1 MKLEDAINTISRFL
15 ALRQIE
21 ELTPESLE
29 VHCGAGQAD
38 VLLAFGNDLPEVAEA
53 ACRAYLSGIC
63 KKILFAGG
71 VGHSTQILKDKMK
84 AMPEYRAC
92 DLSGAE
98 ADIYAEIA
106 RKKFD
111 IPEQDIF
118 VENASRNCSEN
129 GRNALRILREYGI
142 PHQVMILL
150 QDPTMQ
156 YRSYVSMADLVT
168 KGDILISYAPFV
180 PQMNAELEFTEQIK
194 GLWPRERFYSLLM
207 GEIRRLRDDENGY
220 GPKGCGF
227 IPHVDIPVDV
237 AAADEVLHNELECY
251 AVR

>member
-1 MKLEDAINTISRFL
+1 
-15 ALRQIE
+15 
-21 ELTPESLE
+21 
-29 VHCGAGQAD
+29 
-38 VLLAFGNDLPEVAEA
+38 
-53 ACRAYLSGIC
+53 
-63 KKILFAGG
+63 
-71 VGHSTQILKDKMK
+71 
-84 AMPEYRAC
+84 
-92 DLSGAE
+92 
-98 ADIYAEIA
+98 
-106 RKKFD
+106 
-111 IPEQDIF
+111 
-118 VENASRNCSEN
+118 
-129 GRNALRILREYGI
+129 
-142 PHQVMILL
+142 
-150 QDPTMQ
+150 MQ

-194 GLWPRERFYSLLM
+194 GLWPCERFYSLLM